1 MSLKPGWAEAAGKA
15 AGEAER
21 AAARAPSMGPKRADI
36 PLLPIPSEQQR
47 ESAKRAGARSKESRQ
62 VDRALD
68 AALGK
73 V

>member
-1 MSLKPGWAEAAGKA
+1 MSLKPGWAEAAGQA

-21 AAARAPSMGPKRADI
+21 GEKKAPTMGPKRTYI